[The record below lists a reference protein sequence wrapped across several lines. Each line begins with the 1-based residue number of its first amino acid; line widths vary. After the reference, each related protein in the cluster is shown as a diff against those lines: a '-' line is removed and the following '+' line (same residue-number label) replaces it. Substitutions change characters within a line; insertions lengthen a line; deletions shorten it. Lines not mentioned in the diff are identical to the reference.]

1 MLGILAGP
9 GVGEALVG
17 AAVTEELVL
26 DTPFGSP
33 SSHVRIVRV
42 GESRVAV
49 LARHGDENDI
59 PPSRVPSR
67 ANVYALKQV
76 GVTHV
81 LAFDEV
87 RSLRDEIRPGDLVI
101 ADQVIDRTTR
111 RATTFFDEG
120 ISVHVEMARPYCESL
135 RARALGTTGVS
146 TRSVHPRGTYVCV
159 EGPSWSTA
167 AEAHMH
173 RLVGGDILGQTAMP
187 EARVAREA
195 ELCAAL
201 VCYVVADCEGWR
213 VSTKVDATSVPD
225 SKRENDRRVAT
236 GAAMALLA
244 ATAEDL
250 HDHPPGSCS
259 CHDALSRAVA
269 TSPGAIRPETRA
281 RYGVLL
287 ARFLAEVGEDR

>member
-1 MLGILAGP
+1 
-9 GVGEALVG
+9 
-17 AAVTEELVL
+17 
-26 DTPFGSP
+26 
-33 SSHVRIVRV
+33 
-42 GESRVAV
+42 
-49 LARHGDENDI
+49 
-59 PPSRVPSR
+59 
-67 ANVYALKQV
+67 
-76 GVTHV
+76 
-81 LAFDEV
+81 
-87 RSLRDEIRPGDLVI
+87 
-101 ADQVIDRTTR
+101 
-111 RATTFFDEG
+111 
-120 ISVHVEMARPYCESL
+120 
-135 RARALGTTGVS
+135 
-146 TRSVHPRGTYVCV
+146 
-159 EGPSWSTA
+159 
-167 AEAHMH
+167 MH